1 MLPRLR
7 RSKKQ
12 TADVASAFGMG
23 PQMSRSDIM
32 GGMPAPTEFAGG
44 VRGYSSAPL
53 YQQAVDE
60 LAAKRPAQ
68 AQFIESFFIDPV
80 TGQVGSRVP
89 TTSPVAPVSPVPPV
103 SPVDSGG
110 GGVAPIVAPVAPVAP
125 YTPADPALA
134 IQPDPE
140 IFDDTPPDVQV
151 AQEILATDPLNPQY
165 NEAFQ
170 AVYDYQYDQAVQDP
184 TGQSTGF
191 GITPEIIDAVG
202 VDAFL
207 PPDVT
212 IADPALAI
220 QPDPEI
226 FSTTPPEVQAAQEL
240 LATDPLNPQYNE
252 AFQAVY
258 DYQYDQAAQDPTGQ
272 STGFGITPEII
283 DAVGVDAFLP
293 PESITPD
300 PQLAGEAPAFIQAG
314 QQQLATLPSDPNYN
328 PVFQEVY
335 DYQSQ
340 QAEADPFGQSTGF
353 GITPEIID
361 AAGVD
366 AFLPPQAGGGLL
378 SNIGEFIAGG
388 GFTGAALKGVGGL
401 LEPALGA
408 AESGIA
414 SMIGDPRTFAEREA
428 DRLEAERLRD
438 IEKSQEESAAVQA
451 QTEAKRIEQEKLKV
465 ADPDAFV
472 AQFDKEGKAD
482 AKKAVE
488 TAQKLA
494 VAPRPPKLTGGK
506 ARDWIKANV
515 GVSVDKKDATD
526 YIRSLQQ
533 DWDRQNG

>member
-1 MLPRLR
+1 MSGGKGGSTTSSVEIPEYIEEAAR
-7 RSKKQ
+7 RNLAKAEGISQIGYVPYYGPDVAAFTPFQEAGFQQ

-23 PQMSRSDIM
+23 PQMSQTDIM
-32 GGMPAPTEFAGG
+32 GGMPAATEFAGG

-60 LAAKRPAQ
+60 LAAQRPAQ

-89 TTSPVAPVSPVPPV
+89 TTSPVAPVAPVA
-103 SPVDSGG
+103 PVDSGG
-110 GGVAPIVAPVAPVAP
+110 GGVAPIVAPVAPIVSPVSPVAP

-134 IQPDPE
+134 IQPDE
-140 IFDDTPPDVQV
+140 TIFSATPPEVQV
-151 AQEILATDPLNPQY
+151 AQEILATDPLSPQY
-165 NEAFQ
+165 NEAFET
-170 AVYDYQYDQAVQDP
+170 VYDYQA
-184 TGQSTGF
+184 
-191 GITPEIIDAVG
+191 E
-202 VDAFL
+202 
-207 PPDVT
+207 
-212 IADPALAI
+212 
-220 QPDPEI
+220 
-226 FSTTPPEVQAAQEL
+226 
-240 LATDPLNPQYNE
+240 
-252 AFQAVY
+252 
-258 DYQYDQAAQDPTGQ
+258 QAAQDPTGQ

-300 PQLAGEAPAFIQAG
+300 PQLAAETPAFIQAD

-335 DYQSQ
+335 DYQSDRAQ
-340 QAEADPFGQSTGF
+340 LDPRGQMTGV

-366 AFLPPQAGGGLL
+366 AFLPPEAGGGLL
-378 SNIGEFIAGG
+378 SNIGEFIASGG
-388 GFTGAALKGVGGL
+388 VTGAALRGVGGL

-414 SMIGDPRTFAEREA
+414 STIGDTRTFAEREA
-428 DRLEAERLRD
+428 DRLEAERLRAID
-438 IEKSQEESAAVQA
+438 RSQEESAAVEA
-451 QTEAKRIEQEKLKV
+451 QREAALTEQEKLKV

-482 AKKAVE
+482 AKKAVK

-494 VAPRPPKLTGGK
+494 VAPRPPNLTGAK
-506 ARDWIKANV
+506 ARDWIKSNV